1 MKAGLVRHVFILP
14 QSYNSISLKLSL
26 QIFLPQIF
34 FLEEIPTTVGTM
46 HTLYLS
52 IAANAESFS
61 TFI

>member
-1 MKAGLVRHVFILP
+1 MKAGLVRYVFYST
-14 QSYNSISLKLSL
+14 QNYNSISLKLSL

-34 FLEEIPTTVGTM
+34 LPEGTATTVGTI
-46 HTLYLS
+46 HTLCLS